1 MTDREMRKL
10 KRQDLLQMLVALLC
24 TVVDSKGN
32 PMEEGPFLEELSPR
46 LQDAIQSSVR
56 HGDVVAKYGRGQYLV
71 LLVNTTLED
80 CSIVQERINHQFI
93 SGFLKTGVQYYVN
106 SVICF
111 PDKKDMVLGQRK

>member
-1 MTDREMRKL
+1 MGSGMTDREMRKL

-71 LLVNTTLED
+71 LLVNTTREN
-80 CSIVQERINHQFI
+80 CSVVQKRINYKFVVGRQR
-93 SGFLKTGVQYYVN
+93 TGVKYYVN
-106 SVICF
+106 SVVC
-111 PDKKDMVLGQRK
+111 PAETK